1 MKSKITTWFM
11 ALALSAN
18 VFAVDLADDHPESYT
33 VVRGDTL
40 WDIAGMFLERP
51 WQWPEIWVVNESIEN
66 PHLIYPGDILYL
78 VYRDGK
84 PVIEMQRTVK
94 LSPHVRVEPNNPI
107 TVIALERIEP
117 FLNRARI
124 FASQEEFDAS
134 PYVVQGAREN
144 LIVGEHQ
151 ELFARGESGWA
162 DRSVDYGIY
171 RGGATWVDPLT
182 EEILGFEAIEIGA
195 ASVHDEG
202 EEIARLEV
210 TRSRQE
216 VRPADHVIEI
226 LPSGF
231 DSVYY
236 PSAPQSDIDGLIL
249 DVDGGVSQV
258 GAMSV
263 VMINKGE
270 REGIEPGH
278 VLSIWKRGEVVR
290 DPVTGEMIEMP
301 AQRAGVMM
309 IFQPF
314 EKMSYALVLE
324 ADRPLKVGDIVR
336 TPQ

>member
-1 MKSKITTWFM
+1 MKSKITTWLI
-11 ALALSAN
+11 ALALSVN
-18 VFAVDLADDHPESYT
+18 VAAIELAEDHPETYT

-51 WQWPEIWVVNESIEN
+51 WQWPEIWVVNDSIEN
-66 PHLIYPGDILYL
+66 PHLIYPGDVLRL

-84 PVIEMQRTVK
+84 PVIELQRTVK
-94 LSPHVRVEPNNPI
+94 LSPRVRVETSLPI
-107 TVIALERIEP
+107 TVVALERIEP

-124 FASQEEFDAS
+124 FSSQEEFDAT

-144 LIVGEHQ
+144 LIVGQHQ
-151 ELFARGESGWA
+151 EVFARGDSGWA
-162 DRSVDYGIY
+162 DRRVDYGIY
-171 RGGATWVDPLT
+171 RGGETWVDPLT
-182 EEILGFEAIEIGA
+182 DEILGFEAIEIGA
-195 ASVHDEG
+195 ADVQDEG
-202 EEIARLEV
+202 DDIARLEV

-216 VRPADHVIEI
+216 VRPADHIIEI
-226 LPSGF
+226 IPSGF

-236 PSAPQSDIDGLIL
+236 PSAPQADIDGFIL

-270 REGIEPGH
+270 REGIEAGH
-278 VLSIWKRGEVVR
+278 VLSIWKRGEQVR
-290 DPVTGEMIEMP
+290 DPVTRETIEMP
-301 AQRAGVMM
+301 AQQAGVLM
-309 IFQPF
+309 IFQTY